1 MYIYVYVSLVC
12 VFINLFWHS
21 ILHTPSYSHSS
32 RAKFR
37 VSILHPIF
45 FFVALVICVF
55 SLPLCHHLQWKTHH
69 SISFQHLHLILS
81 PTSIFMADIRFHYL
95 LSQYLS
101 TWYFTFDS
109 EIIYSLAD
117 KTQVYFFPISN
128 KYIQT

>member
-45 FFVALVICVF
+45 FFCCSCHLCLF
-55 SLPLCHHLQWKTHH
+55 PSTLP
-69 SISFQHLHLILS
+69 SFTMKNTSQHLFSTFASYSFSNLHLYGWHTIPLSSVAIFKHLIFHFWFRNYILTCRQN
-81 PTSIFMADIRFHYL
+81 TSL
-95 LSQYLS
+95 
-101 TWYFTFDS
+101 
-109 EIIYSLAD
+109 
-117 KTQVYFFPISN
+117 FFP
-128 KYIQT
+128 YIK